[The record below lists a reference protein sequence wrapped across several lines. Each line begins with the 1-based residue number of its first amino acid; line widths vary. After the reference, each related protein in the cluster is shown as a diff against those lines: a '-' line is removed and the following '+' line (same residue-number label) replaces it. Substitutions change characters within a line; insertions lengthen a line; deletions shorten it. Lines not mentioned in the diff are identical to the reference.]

1 MIHQLIDFNMREA
14 GTMFSISCGDPR
26 FKQLNCLPAK
36 SSELQHKCTEH
47 VFLDICGL

>member
-1 MIHQLIDFNMREA
+1 MIHQLINFNMREA

-26 FKQLNCLPAK
+26 FKQLNCFPAK
-36 SSELQHKCTEH
+36 SSGLQHKCTEH